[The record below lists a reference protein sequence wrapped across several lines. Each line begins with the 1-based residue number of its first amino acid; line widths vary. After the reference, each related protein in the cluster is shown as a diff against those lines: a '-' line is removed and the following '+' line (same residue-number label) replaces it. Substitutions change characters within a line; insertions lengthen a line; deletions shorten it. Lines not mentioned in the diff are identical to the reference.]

1 MPNITQ
7 SSSSM
12 LRLMSPCSHWRSSS
26 ARLLLLLGMV
36 VIFSQYIFFM
46 DKYAGDFKLFFFSQ
60 ARRYVFLCLLKA

>member
-1 MPNITQ
+1 
-7 SSSSM
+7 M

-46 DKYAGDFKLFFFSQ
+46 DKYAGDFKLFFF
-60 ARRYVFLCLLKA
+60 